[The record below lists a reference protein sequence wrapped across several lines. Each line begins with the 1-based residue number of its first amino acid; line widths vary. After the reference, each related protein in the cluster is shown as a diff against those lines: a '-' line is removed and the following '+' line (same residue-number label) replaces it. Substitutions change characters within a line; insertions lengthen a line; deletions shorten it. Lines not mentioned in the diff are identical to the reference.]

1 MRDPDVDR
9 LLRAAA
15 NAGDEGPAEMPF
27 GFDTRV
33 LARARGERAAKNGD
47 AWEVLRLFRRI
58 ATVASIVAVCAG
70 AAAFW
75 QFRNDDDLDETTA
88 NAYAMA
94 DTVIEAAAW
103 Q

>member
-1 MRDPDVDR
+1 MRDPDLDR

-15 NAGDEGPAEMPF
+15 NTGDEVAPEMPL

-33 LARARGERAAKNGD
+33 LARARGEAAKNGEL
-47 AWEVLRLFRRI
+47 WEFVRLFRRV
-58 ATVASIVAVCAG
+58 ATVASIVALCAG

-75 QFRNDDDLDETTA
+75 QFRDSEDLDETTA

-94 DTVIEAAAW
+94 DNVIDAAW
-103 Q
+103 P